1 MGILSLVR
9 QITDAG
15 GRVWLDGEAIRI
27 RGGRPLA
34 RALIEQLRRNKLE
47 VIETLRRLPVCA
59 ECGAVISP
67 DEPEAWWGLNRVHL
81 DCGKSAWQ
89 REWKNEDRTAVEEKL
104 AS

>member
-15 GRVWLDGEAIRI
+15 VRVWLDGEAIRI
-27 RGGRPLA
+27 RGGRPPA
-34 RALIEQLRRNKLE
+34 NTLIEQLRRTKLE

-59 ECGAVISP
+59 ECGAVITRE
-67 DEPEAWWGLNRVHL
+67 EPEAWWGLNRVHL
-81 DCGKSAWQ
+81 DCGKSAWE
-89 REWKNEDRTAVEEKL
+89 REWRNEDQTAEKQTL